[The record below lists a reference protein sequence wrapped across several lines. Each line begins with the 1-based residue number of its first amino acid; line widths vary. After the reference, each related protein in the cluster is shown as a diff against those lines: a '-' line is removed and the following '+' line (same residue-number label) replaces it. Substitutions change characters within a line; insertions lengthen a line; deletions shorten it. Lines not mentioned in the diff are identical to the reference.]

1 MAYINYQGNI
11 FADCIITGAL
21 AYKEE
26 AGEYKREMTRAFA
39 QCKEATP
46 DGMQTVN
53 LDLRFFSGFAIPAYK
68 LQRGM
73 CVVVL
78 GRELAKEKYTHGRN
92 VLNRIVT
99 VDWWWPRDVDPLGM
113 LEELKARRAIAAQ
126 ENELEHAVAALLEK
140 CMPIIIKKVIEEL
153 DSRAK
158 ANKIIIP

>member
-11 FADCIITGAL
+11 FADCIISGAL
-21 AYKEE
+21 SYKEE

-73 CVVVL
+73 CIVVL

-92 VLNRIVT
+92 VLSRIVT

-113 LEELKARRAIAAQ
+113 LEELQARRAIAAQ
-126 ENELEHAVAALLEK
+126 EKELKQAVAEWLEK
-140 CMPIIIKKVIEEL
+140 CMPLITDSVIEEARK
-153 DSRAK
+153 RAHS
-158 ANKIIIP
+158 NKK